1 MRKGLTRVVPNLR
14 QHFCF
19 EMAGDKEHIYAANG
33 RGIQSPGPR
42 KPAHGN
48 EGLGS
53 GVHSLSR
60 EEAFVQQ
67 PL

>member
-14 QHFCF
+14 QHFCL
-19 EMAGDKEHIYAANG
+19 EMADDKEHIYAANG

-48 EGLGS
+48 ERLGS
-53 GVHSLSR
+53 GVHLLSR
-60 EEAFVQQ
+60 EEAFVLE